1 MDAKQADTVI
11 ATMSSLT
18 SRWFDDHL
26 YRYLERL
33 QDNFHRRALTSK
45 HPDEQQA
52 LLTQQRHIRS
62 GQDEAYRLF
71 SRHLQ
76 HNIRSARPYSMG
88 GHSKLDQ
95 LLARSQQLGNDELE
109 NACARLCRAISPMAL
124 LAGFQHLAKPLRIDP
139 AHLSQCLSLF
149 NVLILREAPLL
160 YQQLLAELNGGNA
173 ETSKGIEGWIAHIEQ
188 QLKQQNL
195 SAQQRALN
203 ELRLQRLRGRSRP
216 QGDSSTLSDQ
226 QLIRE
231 AAAIFGR
238 SHVNRRQLSASI
250 LASLNTLQTIV
261 SSVALRDRQLFLN
274 PLHPARQISHQ
285 LVASSERWQ
294 HADPSLQQNFERAT
308 RDIVKQ
314 LSGQTPSSADFNALQ
329 ESVDQCC
336 QQLVQSAKLNDRRK
350 LHAEA
355 GKRRITRLRR
365 KVHALIDQKTHGTT
379 LPASVDNL
387 LYGPMTSILLYH
399 WLRHGSNSD
408 ALRRNLGLVDDILW
422 YIKPH
427 RDWALLRKAKD
438 MGGDIEQRL
447 LDGLKRINLDD
458 DSARSLVDELHQ
470 LRLIASGMSGIS
482 GQSDRP

>member
-1 MDAKQADTVI
+1 M
-11 ATMSSLT
+11 
-18 SRWFDDHL
+18 
-26 YRYLERL
+26 
-33 QDNFHRRALTSK
+33 
-45 HPDEQQA
+45 
-52 LLTQQRHIRS
+52 
-62 GQDEAYRLF
+62 
-71 SRHLQ
+71 
-76 HNIRSARPYSMG
+76 
-88 GHSKLDQ
+88 
-95 LLARSQQLGNDELE
+95 
-109 NACARLCRAISPMAL
+109 
-124 LAGFQHLAKPLRIDP
+124 
-139 AHLSQCLSLF
+139 
-149 NVLILREAPLL
+149 
-160 YQQLLAELNGGNA
+160 
-173 ETSKGIEGWIAHIEQ
+173 
-188 QLKQQNL
+188 
-195 SAQQRALN
+195 
-203 ELRLQRLRGRSRP
+203 
-216 QGDSSTLSDQ
+216 
-226 QLIRE
+226 
-231 AAAIFGR
+231 
-238 SHVNRRQLSASI
+238 
-250 LASLNTLQTIV
+250 
-261 SSVALRDRQLFLN
+261 
-274 PLHPARQISHQ
+274 
-285 LVASSERWQ
+285 
-294 HADPSLQQNFERAT
+294 QQNFERAT